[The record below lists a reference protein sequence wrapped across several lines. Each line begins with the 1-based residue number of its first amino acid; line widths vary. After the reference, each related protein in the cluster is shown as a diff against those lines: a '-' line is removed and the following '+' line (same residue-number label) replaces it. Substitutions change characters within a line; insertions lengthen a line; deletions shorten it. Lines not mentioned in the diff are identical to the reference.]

1 MKKKFL
7 SIILVVIALSNIL
20 VISAS
25 ANNTKL
31 VALTFDDGPNAKI
44 TPGLLDALKER
55 NVKVT
60 FFLVGNMLDQNREL
74 AQRAHDEGHQL
85 ANHTRSHPYLTKC
98 SADQIRNQLG
108 YVDNILAEITG
119 ETNFKMRA
127 PYGAVG
133 STLKNLQITPIIL
146 WSVDPG
152 NGNMSASEATMKA
165 NLLKQVKD
173 GSIIILHDSTQKNVN
188 VALYAIDTL
197 RAQGYEFV
205 TVDELFRL
213 KGVTPVNGQVYYSV
227 DTGVETLYDES
238 RLTEHWAWEYISA
251 VQQDGIMQGDGEG
264 FKPNN
269 FMSRAMAATILKRMD
284 DCLNALASP
293 ITDPLEEGSG
303 ETAAPSSFTD
313 VEPGSWY
320 ADAVEWAAAN
330 GYVNGYGDG
339 RFIPEGNITKEQF
352 YTILARYASDAL
364 SAADKTS
371 APVSY
376 IDDDKISDWARDNV
390 NSFRASGFSSKND
403 PEIFRPGDF
412 ITRAEAAELIEY
424 VMGLKQKFSP
434 VAGSTGGSDWTLQ
447 CFLIGDSF
455 LLNTYLIV
463 NRNKADSS
471 DENTEKPGDGL
482 ALI

>member
-7 SIILVVIALSNIL
+7 SMILVVIALSNVL

-44 TPGLLDALKER
+44 TPGLLDILKEK

-74 AQRAHDEGHQL
+74 AQRAFDEGHQL
-85 ANHTRSHPYLTKC
+85 ANHTRTHSYLTNC
-98 SADQIRNQLG
+98 SADQIKNELG

-119 ETNFKMRA
+119 ETSFKMRA

-133 STLKNLQITPIIL
+133 STLKNLQLSPIIL

-152 NGNMSASEATMKA
+152 NGNMSASEATMKV

-188 VALYAIDTL
+188 VAIYAIDTL

-213 KGVTPVNGQVYYSV
+213 KGVTPVNGQIYYSV
-227 DTGVETLYDES
+227 SLDQETSYDES
-238 RLTEHWAWEYISA
+238 RLSEHWAWEYIQA
-251 VQQDGIMQGDGEG
+251 VQQDGIMWGDGEG

-269 FMSRAMAATILKRMD
+269 FMSRAMAAAILKRMD
-284 DCLNALASP
+284 DCLNSPASP
-293 ITDPLEEGSG
+293 ITDPLEDKDTSKAG
-303 ETAAPSSFTD
+303 SFTD
-313 VEPGSWY
+313 IEAGSWY
-320 ADAVEWAAAN
+320 EEAVYWAAEN

-339 RFIPEGNITKEQF
+339 RFDPAGYITKEQF
-352 YTILARYASDAL
+352 YALMFRYASDAL
-364 SAADKTS
+364 SAADKTAS
-371 APVSY
+371 PVSY
-376 IDDDKISDWARDNV
+376 LDDDKISGWAADSV
-390 NSFRASGFSSKND
+390 NSFRAAGFSSKND
-403 PEIFRPGDF
+403 PEIFRPKDYL
-412 ITRAEAAELIEY
+412 TRAEAAELAEY
-424 VMGLKQKFSP
+424 VMGLKEKFSP
-434 VAGSTGGSDWTLQ
+434 ASGSTTGGSDWALQ

-463 NRNKADSS
+463 NRNKADSTGE
-471 DENTEKPGDGL
+471 DAGKPGDGL